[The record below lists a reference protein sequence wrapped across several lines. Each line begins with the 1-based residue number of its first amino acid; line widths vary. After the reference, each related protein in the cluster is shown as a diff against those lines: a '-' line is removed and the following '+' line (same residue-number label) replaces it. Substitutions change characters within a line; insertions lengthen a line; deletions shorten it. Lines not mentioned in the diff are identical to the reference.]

1 MKFNNIYQ
9 ELIAGK
15 EKLALVGLG
24 YVGMPIAVE
33 FAKHVHVIG
42 FDINKQRIEE
52 YKNGIDSTNEVGE
65 AIKDTTV
72 EFTADPE
79 KLKEARFIIVAVPTP
94 VNEDNTPDLRPVEG
108 ASRTIGQNLVPGTI
122 VVFESTVYPGV
133 TEDICVPIIE
143 KESGLKCGVDW
154 KIGYSPERINP
165 GDKVHTLTSI
175 RKVVSGMDEE
185 SANEIKKVYDIVIK
199 AGTFPVSSIKTA
211 EAVKVVENSQRDI
224 NIAFM
229 NEVAII
235 CDKLKIDTDEVLA
248 GMNTKWNA
256 LGFKPGLVG
265 GHCIG
270 VDPYYLTNIS
280 EKLGYHSQIILNGRQ
295 VNDSM
300 GAFVADAAIREMIAA
315 GMAPK
320 KATVVILGITFKE
333 NCPDTRNSKVV
344 DIINRLK
351 EYDIMPIVTD
361 SWADA
366 KVAEQEYGVQLTEWE
381 IIPKADCVI
390 VAVGHNEYR
399 SMSMMQLKEL
409 FKKDLADKEKV
420 LIDVKS
426 LYRMD
431 ELKASGMRFWRL

>member
-1 MKFNNIYQ
+1 MEFNNIYQ
-9 ELIAGK
+9 GLISGK

-33 FAKHVHVIG
+33 FAKHIKVIG
-42 FDINKQRIEE
+42 FDINEKRVKE
-52 YKNGIDSTNEVGE
+52 YASGIDATNEVGK

-72 EFTADPE
+72 DFTSDPDR
-79 KLKEARFIIVAVPTP
+79 LKEAKFIIVAVPTP
-94 VNEDNTPDLRPVEG
+94 LNDDTTPDLKPVEG
-108 ASRTIGQNLVPGTI
+108 ASRTVGQNLAPGTI

-133 TEDICVPIIE
+133 TENICVPIIE

-165 GDKVHTLTSI
+165 GDYIHRLPNIV
-175 RKVVSGMDEE
+175 KVVSGMDEE
-185 SANEIKKVYDIVIK
+185 SAGEIKKVYDIVIK
-199 AGTFPVSSIKTA
+199 AGTFMVSNIKTA

-229 NEVAII
+229 NEIAMI
-235 CDKLKIDTDEVLA
+235 CDRMRIDTDEVLA

-270 VDPYYLTNIS
+270 IDPYYLTNAA
-280 EKLGYHSQIILNGRQ
+280 EKLGYHSQIILNGRK
-295 VNDSM
+295 VNDSI
-300 GAFVADAAIREMIAA
+300 GAFVADAAIKEMIEA
-315 GMAPK
+315 GLAPK
-320 KATVVILGITFKE
+320 KATVLIMGLTFKE

-351 EYDIMPIVTD
+351 EYEINPVVTD
-361 SWADA
+361 SWADPEVA
-366 KVAEQEYGVQLTEWE
+366 KQEYGVNLVAWE
-381 IIPKADCVI
+381 DVPKADCVI
-390 VAVGHNEYR
+390 VAVGHSEYR

-409 FKKDLADKEKV
+409 FKSEQADEDKV

>member
-1 MKFNNIYQ
+1 MKFNTIYQ
-9 ELIAGK
+9 GLISGT

-33 FAKHVHVIG
+33 FAKHIHVIG
-42 FDINKQRIEE
+42 FDINEKRVNE
-52 YKNGIDSTNEVGE
+52 YRNGIDATNEVGV
-65 AIKDTTV
+65 AIKNSKVD
-72 EFTADPE
+72 FTADPAR
-79 KLKEARFIIVAVPTP
+79 LKEARFIVVAVPTP
-94 VNEDNTPDLRPVEG
+94 VKEDNSPDLGPVEG
-108 ASRTIGQNLVPGTI
+108 ASKIVGQNLTPGSI

-165 GDKVHTLTSI
+165 GDKVHTLTTI

-185 SANEIKKVYDIVIK
+185 SAREIKKVYDIIIK
-199 AGTFPVSSIKTA
+199 AGTFPVSNIKTA

-229 NEVAII
+229 NEIAII

-270 VDPYYLTNIS
+270 VDPYYLTNAA

-300 GAFVADAAIREMIAA
+300 GGFVADAAIKEMIEA

-320 KATVVILGITFKE
+320 KATVVILGLTFKE

-344 DIINRLK
+344 DIIKRLK
-351 EYDIMPIVTD
+351 EYYINPVVTD
-361 SWADA
+361 PWADA
-366 KVAEQEYGVQLTEWE
+366 EVAQKEYGVELVPFTG
-381 IIPKADCVI
+381 IPKADCVI
-390 VAVGHNEYR
+390 VAVGHNEFR
-399 SMSMMQLKEL
+399 SLSMMQIKEF
-409 FKKDLADKEKV
+409 FKPELADNEKV

-431 ELKASGMRFWRL
+431 ELKASGIRFWRL